1 MTRKEVL
8 NKQAREKYIALRN
21 TAKNDKNKLVVDVI
35 KSKKLTLAEITS
47 DMVLFKETN
56 SDNQTTNVYFNRVE
70 IISKNRN
77 GVEMHVIKT
86 KQEVI

>member
-56 SDNQTTNVYFNRVE
+56 SDNQTTNVYFNKVE

-86 KQEVI
+86 K

>member
-86 KQEVI
+86 K